1 MEQKRQVLI
10 TDLLPADFDDLVRK
24 QLEKHIN
31 EIDGHIN
38 HKGGAWALKS
48 SPIVRLARQEL
59 LNADYIFDEYK
70 RVLDKTSK
78 HPSAVRHAIAD
89 LCEFATAKALQEAF
103 KDANVANDNIDPMT
117 PMPDNEGMMPPI
129 PEDIL
134 DDLAKREAEKQMMKK
149 YGTEPKTE

>member
-1 MEQKRQVLI
+1 MEEKRQVLI

-24 QLEKHIN
+24 KLEKHI
-31 EIDGHIN
+31 DVIN
-38 HKGGAWALKS
+38 VAINSKGGAWKLKS

-78 HPSAVRHAIAD
+78 HPSAVRQAIAD
-89 LCEFATAKALQEAF
+89 LNEFAFAKALQEAF
-103 KDANVANDNIDPMT
+103 KDQR
-117 PMPDNEGMMPPI
+117 DNEGMPPI

-134 DDLAKREAEKQMMKK
+134 DDLAKREVEKQI
-149 YGTEPKTE
+149 

>member
-1 MEQKRQVLI
+1 MEEKRQVLI

-24 QLEKHIN
+24 KLEKHI
-31 EIDGHIN
+31 DVIN
-38 HKGGAWALKS
+38 VAINSKGGAWKLKS

-78 HPSAVRHAIAD
+78 HPSAVRQAIAD
-89 LCEFATAKALQEAF
+89 LNEFAFAKALQEAF
-103 KDANVANDNIDPMT
+103 KDQRDND
-117 PMPDNEGMMPPI
+117 GMPPI

-134 DDLAKREAEKQMMKK
+134 DDLARREVEKQI
-149 YGTEPKTE
+149 